1 MVGRAID
8 LKGSS
13 KIVGRSE
20 NTNRFFEDIRK
31 YPVLSKEEEAE
42 LFQIYKTGT
51 PRERT
56 RARDKI
62 IKCNKRLA
70 FACAKRWATE
80 ETLMDY
86 TNEANIGL
94 MEAIDSF
101 DETLDIKFSTYAI
114 FFIKRA
120 IVKYYQ
126 SQSQMIKKSNFSKTQ
141 TLRTKAIAKFEQTY
155 ERTPTESELIDF
167 MNERSNRKLKDTRD
181 LMDITYTYIDSESSQ
196 NETEEPLTGMSDY
209 YAKSSSLNNVEHA
222 IQKNFHSKLIESMM
236 APLTQ
241 RERRII
247 KLKYGIG
254 EENFVK
260 GEREPKEIAAII
272 GLTTERVRQMESR
285 IMKKLQLEYKK
296 RLSSDI

>member
-62 IKCNKRLA
+62 IKCNQRLA

-101 DETLDIKFSTYAI
+101 DETLDVKFSTYAI